1 MKIEPVDYTTKTNFR
16 PIVDRTKQ
24 STADDWNVVKRV
36 TDDIVAFLHVESA
49 DVALPDGNTEHE
61 ILFDDDFDDATYRV
75 LGGAIV
81 VYQIDGEEITEIAIK
96 NIVRAVDKVTFE
108 TYNES
113 SNYRVDYHI
122 VKRS

>member
-24 STADDWNVVKRV
+24 STAEDWNEVKRV
-36 TDDIVAFLHVESA
+36 TDALVGLLHVESG
-49 DVALPDGNTEHE
+49 DVALEDGLTSFEIVFKDAFPDA
-61 ILFDDDFDDATYRV
+61 LYRV
-75 LGGAIV
+75 LGGVIV

-113 SNYRVDYHI
+113 SNYRVDYEI
-122 VKRS
+122 KVRS